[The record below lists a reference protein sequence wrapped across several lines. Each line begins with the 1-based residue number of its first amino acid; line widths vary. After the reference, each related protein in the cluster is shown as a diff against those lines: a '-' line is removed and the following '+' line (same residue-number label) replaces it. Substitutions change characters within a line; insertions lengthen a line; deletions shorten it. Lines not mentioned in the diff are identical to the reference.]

1 MPNWN
6 PRIVCTQPEKNP
18 FKHDLSELGDII
30 PFRYCDGS
38 ILPQADIL
46 VMIEPPLG
54 WLERAETECK
64 GGVISLLAMSEPTA
78 QHIRAA
84 LNRLDV
90 AAICGLDE
98 THEKVESLLGQIRAE
113 KAKRDLFPAEL
124 AG

>member
-1 MPNWN
+1 MPNWK
-6 PRIVCTQPEKNP
+6 PRIVCAQPEKNP
-18 FKHDLSELGDII
+18 FKHDLSKLGDII
-30 PFRYCDGS
+30 SFRYCDGS

-46 VMIEPPLG
+46 VMIEPPLD

-64 GGVISLLAMSEPTA
+64 GEVISLLAMSEPTA

-98 THEKVESLLGQIRAE
+98 AFEKVESLLGQIWAE